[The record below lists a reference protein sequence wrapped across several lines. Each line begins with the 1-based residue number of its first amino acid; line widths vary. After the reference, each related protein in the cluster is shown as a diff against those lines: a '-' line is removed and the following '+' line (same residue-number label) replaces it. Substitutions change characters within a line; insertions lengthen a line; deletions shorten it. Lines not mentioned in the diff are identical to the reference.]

1 MLQPSA
7 REVCCY
13 LLRGRV
19 LETDS
24 SILVQYSI
32 PNATSS
38 IAGNELGIFESLD
51 VHYSRK
57 DLDIYYSTLYP

>member
-1 MLQPSA
+1 MVSLA
-7 REVCCY
+7 
-13 LLRGRV
+13 
-19 LETDS
+19 
-24 SILVQYSI
+24 QYNI
-32 PNATSS
+32 PNATSA